1 MTENTPHKK
10 FSPASG
16 ALAAIPNIFTL
27 LNLFFG
33 CIAIV
38 YALQNGIDIE
48 YSKEG
53 EQFVML
59 KENIYLASV
68 FIGAAAIIDFLD
80 GLIARLLKASSEIGK
95 QLDSLA
101 DIVSFGIAPA
111 VILYQFLR
119 MGMIRDNDGFE
130 ASVIWLL
137 PAFIF
142 SCAGAYRLARFNI
155 DTSEGYGFKGVPI
168 PAAGLVV
175 ASLPLI
181 YWYNNSDF
189 VYNFILNKWFLYI
202 LIFLLS
208 WLMTSNLPM
217 MAMKFT
223 GFGFKNNLPKIVL
236 IVIAIVSAIFLQ
248 WIAVPVVFIFYI
260 LVSISTKKIKS
271 K

>member
-1 MTENTPHKK
+1 MKK
-10 FSPASG
+10 Q
-16 ALAAIPNIFTL
+16 IPNIFTL

-48 YSKEG
+48 YTKDG

-68 FIGAAAIIDFLD
+68 FIGIAAIVDFLD
-80 GLIARLLKASSEIGK
+80 GLIARLLNVPSEMGK

-101 DIVSFGIAPA
+101 DVVSFGVAPGI
-111 VILYQFLR
+111 ILYQFLR
-119 MGMIRDNDGFE
+119 MGIIRDNEGFE
-130 ASVIWLL
+130 ASIIWLL

-155 DTSEGYGFKGVPI
+155 GVSQSYGFKGVPI

-189 VYNFILNKWFLYI
+189 VYNFILNKWFLYVLI
-202 LIFLLS
+202 LLLS
-208 WLMTSNLPM
+208 WLMVSNLPI
-217 MAMKFT
+217 MAMRFKGFT
-223 GFGFKNNLPKIVL
+223 LKNNLPKVIL
-236 IVIAIVSAIFLQ
+236 ILIAIISAIFLQ
-248 WIAVPVVFIFYI
+248 WIAVPVVFICYI
-260 LVSISTKKIKS
+260 LLSLSTIKLKS